1 MQPEKIGDFLAS
13 LRKSKGFT
21 QQEVAEQLNLSN
33 KTISKWESGA
43 GLPDVSVLPALA
55 ELYGVSVDD
64 ILAGQ
69 RLKRDV
75 APHDTPERWDY
86 YTLRS
91 RIKLDIAFL
100 VALTLTLINLLIC
113 AGDADLFTAWQ
124 HPVGILLC
132 LMVMAIGMI
141 LATYPLRQVPQAYRT
156 QITHRIA
163 VYLLLLVSADL
174 VSVFS
179 ILARYL
185 SLHLG
190 ATVFIYDLHCVAAI
204 LIGLL
209 WRLTERKY
217 GPLLTGSRRKVFF
230 AGTVLLFLSDAP
242 ADIFCSPSIMQNLKN
257 RRVH

>member
-113 AGDADLFTAWQ
+113 AGDADLFTGWQ
-124 HPVGILLC
+124 HPIGILLC

-190 ATVFIYDLHCVAAI
+190 ATVFIYDLHCAAAI